1 MAEGADFEGY
11 DAQDIGEPLSVLFVV
26 AEPHLYFLVRAD
38 CLGHLLD
45 GGGALNMSMRDG
57 ARTCITRA
65 LQEAAVSAQD
75 LITGISRQLIETIR
89 GVDNGRVWEFK
100 IAEGEGDGAVNRP
113 EVDDWMRA
121 ASNLELL
128 GC

>member
-1 MAEGADFEGY
+1 MVEGPDFEGY
-11 DAQDIGEPLSVLFVV
+11 DAQDVGEPLPILLVV

-45 GGGALNMSMRDG
+45 GGGTLNMWG
-57 ARTCITRA
+57 TRA
-65 LQEAAVSAQD
+65 RKRTARALEEAAVPAQD
-75 LITGISRQLIETIR
+75 LFRSISRQFVETLR
-89 GVDNGRVWEFK
+89 GIDNGPVREFE

-113 EVDDWMRA
+113 EIDDWMRA

-128 GC
+128 DC